1 MTRRK
6 LTSDTDDADLFRS
19 AVGDVKTIC
28 NDRYSHVNRRP
39 AAKPRQANVV
49 PECLERD
56 MPDAPCYAAPGFGQ
70 NQYFARPGVQKRVLR
85 RLTRGQIPL
94 NAEIDLHGMIV
105 SEARSALAAFLL
117 ESLDYQHRCICIIHG
132 KGHSSARQTPVIKGL
147 VDRWLRLNDK
157 VLAFCSAQ
165 PQDGGTGAVY
175 VLLKHHRK
183 EHHPESD

>member
-6 LTSDTDDADLFRS
+6 LTSDADADLFRS
-19 AVGDVKTIC
+19 TVGDVKTID
-28 NDRYSHVNRRP
+28 NDRYSHINRRP
-39 AAKPRQANVV
+39 APKPRQANVEV
-49 PECLERD
+49 EHLERD

-70 NQYFARPGVQKRVLR
+70 SQYFARPGVQKRVLK

-105 SEARSALAAFLL
+105 SEARQALAGFLQ

-165 PQDGGTGAVY
+165 PRDGGTGAVY
-175 VLLKHHRK
+175 ALLKHHRRK
-183 EHHPESD
+183 D